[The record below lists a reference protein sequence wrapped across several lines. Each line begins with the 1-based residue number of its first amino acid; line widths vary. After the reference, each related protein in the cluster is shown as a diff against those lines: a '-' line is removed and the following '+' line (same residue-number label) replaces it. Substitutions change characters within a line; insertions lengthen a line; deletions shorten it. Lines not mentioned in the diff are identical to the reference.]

1 MSGSLRNQ
9 LRVLY
14 ETSPAQYGMLQ
25 SYSDELEALLTGCSH
40 NYPTVKQLL
49 ESSNTLAIPPQVVG
63 NLLTLCDQFGILVT
77 HSERNTS
84 NRYDLTQFNQ
94 DRMQELVHLLNQ
106 EPLD

>member
-1 MSGSLRNQ
+1 MSNSLRNQ
-9 LRVLY
+9 IRVLY
-14 ETSPAQYGMLQ
+14 ETSPSQYGMLR
-25 SYSDELEALLTGCSH
+25 SYSEELETLLTECSH

-49 ESSNTLAIPPQVVG
+49 ASSDTPAIPPQVVG

-94 DRMQELVHLLNQ
+94 TRMQELIHLLDQ
-106 EPLD
+106 EPFD